1 MTSFSPAKKFL
12 AVLVT
17 VTLLYQQGFCATT
30 ALPQD
35 NGWPRQIANAD
46 ATLVYYQPQIDSW
59 KDYKNLAGRAAFS
72 ITPKSG
78 KGTVGVVSFQ
88 ALTDVN
94 KDNRTVYLHD
104 IQYSSVRFPS
114 LNAQDAS
121 KMEQIYRTIAPHDTV
136 PLALDRLMADL
147 DRTKEPASAVAVKND
162 PPTIFYSAGPAILL
176 NVQGDPVLTDIP
188 KTHLQFIVNTTW
200 DLFFDKS
207 QKQYYLLANNIWLT
221 ATDLKG
227 PWNLV
232 KTLPKDMAKLPA
244 GENWDAVKKLI
255 PPPPQGGPAPKVFYS
270 STPSEMILFKGA
282 PVYSRIP
289 GTQLL
294 YVTNT
299 DNDIFLNDVTHKY
312 YVLLSGRWFSAD
324 GYNGPWS
331 YASDSL
337 PADFSKI
344 PEGSAKARVL
354 ASVPGTID
362 ASDAVM
368 LAQVPTTAVVNRA
381 EVEAKVKVI
390 YDGAPQ
396 FKTIESTSLE
406 YATNTQEKIV
416 KDGDIYYLCL
426 QGVWFISTKPDG
438 PWKTADSI
446 PKEIYTIPP
455 SSPVYNITYVTQTNP
470 TATTVESS
478 TTAGYFGM
486 FVIGMTA
493 GLAIAY
499 GTGFFYPPYVYW
511 GPGAFYPAYHP
522 WPVTYGAGVVY
533 NPWTGGWA
541 AGRAAYG
548 PYASAGASAWYNP
561 ATGRYGHAAS
571 VQGWYGG
578 RTVASAYNP
587 WTGGYGATSQGH
599 NAYAQWGSS
608 VATRNGQAIQTGHVT
623 TANGTI
629 AGYRTTTGQH
639 GTIYSGAN
647 GTVIKGSNGVYAGN
661 DGNAYRKNSDG
672 SWSKYNNG
680 QWNTVDTSGAKQSF
694 ENNHPNAQKDVHNA
708 QDQRAT
714 TNAGGANGRL
724 GGTQGIEP
732 QTKQGL
738 DRSAASRERGQR
750 QTQRFQNFHRG
761 GGMGRFRR

>member
-35 NGWPRQIANAD
+35 NGWPRQIVNAD

-114 LNAQDAS
+114 LDAEDAS
-121 KMEQIYRTIAPHDTV
+121 KMEQVYRSIAPHDTV

-147 DRTKEPASAVAVKND
+147 DRTKEPAPAVAVKND
-162 PPTIFYSAGPAILL
+162 PPVIFYSAAPAILL
-176 NVQGDPVLTDIP
+176 NVQGDPILTDIP
-188 KTHLQFIVNTTW
+188 KTHLQFVVNTTW

-207 QKQYYLLANNIWLT
+207 QKQYYLLANNVWLM
-221 ATDLKG
+221 ATSLNG
-227 PWNLV
+227 PWNLAKV
-232 KTLPKDMAKLPA
+232 LPKDMAKLPE

-255 PPPPQGGPAPKVFYS
+255 PPSPQSGPAPKVFYS
-270 STPSEMILFKGA
+270 STPAEMILFKGA
-282 PVYSRIP
+282 PIYSRIP
-289 GTQLL
+289 NTKLL

-299 DNDIFLNDVTHKY
+299 DNDIFLDDVTHKY
-312 YVLLSGRWFSAD
+312 YVLLSDRWFSAD
-324 GYNGPWS
+324 DYNGPWS
-331 YASDSL
+331 YASDNL

-344 PEGSAKARVL
+344 PEGSTKARVL

-381 EVEAKVKVI
+381 EAEAKVKVI

-396 FKTIESTSLE
+396 FKPIESTSLE

-416 KDGDIYYLCL
+416 KDGDLYYLCF

-438 PWKTADSI
+438 PWKTAHSI

-455 SSPVYNITYVTQTNP
+455 RSPVYNITYVTQTNP
-470 TATTVESS
+470 TSTTVESS

-486 FVIGMTA
+486 FVVGMTA

-522 WPVTYGAGVVY
+522 WPMTYGAGVVY

-680 QWNTVDTSGAKQSF
+680 QWNTVDTSGAKQNF